1 MEAAMNA
8 RARMS
13 SKGQIVVPKSVRDEL
28 GLTEGTEVEFVRQ
41 GRGVFVQPVSAFD
54 PRFPPLPRGEF
65 LKHVVKADRPFPTE
79 AEIEDAMLA
88 EAARRFDADRG

>member
-1 MEAAMNA
+1 MNV
-8 RARMS
+8 RARVS

-41 GRGVFVQPVSAFD
+41 GRGVFLQPVDAFD

-65 LKHVVKADRPFPTE
+65 LKHVLKASRPFPTDE
-79 AEIEDAMLA
+79 EIEEAMLA
-88 EAARRFDADRG
+88 EAARRFDAARG